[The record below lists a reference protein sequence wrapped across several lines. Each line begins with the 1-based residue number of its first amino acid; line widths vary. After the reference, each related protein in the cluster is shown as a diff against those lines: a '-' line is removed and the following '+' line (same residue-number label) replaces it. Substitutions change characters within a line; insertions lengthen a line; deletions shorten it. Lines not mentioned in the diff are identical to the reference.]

1 MPYACHDAH
10 KTRHSLCCEPA
21 PQFTERPTRVHRVA
35 VKCILRYL
43 HGTKDCGI
51 MYPTSIFCGNQSA
64 VRLVKNPEFHRR
76 TKHIDLQ

>member
-1 MPYACHDAH
+1 
-10 KTRHSLCCEPA
+10 
-21 PQFTERPTRVHRVA
+21 
-35 VKCILRYL
+35 
-43 HGTKDCGI
+43 